1 MDSEEKILNHF
12 FSNTDKPIYTMKNL
26 PQAVQN
32 YLYMGVSRFPNIR
45 QRFLKILK
53 DKACFEQVAEAVK
66 EGNRIEEAMKPLS
79 DFSAEKNAQIFFE
92 FGHKSAGEGSTLFFV
107 SEENPIYATEIQ
119 QDFYY
124 PITTME
130 LSTRYSRKFGL
141 DSVYFDPKL
150 MVSEFASQAKQVI
163 EQNLGLYENGFELLM
178 QKLKEKRSKEE
189 LPEKVSVLDSLRF
202 LIPIACHT
210 VVILGGNTR
219 STIEHFGKLLTY
231 NDSFIQEY
239 AKACIAEASKTMPD
253 YYSKIKP
260 DPVVLEREKR
270 LQALGDKLFE
280 KKFSPVKEP
289 VKMFYDLP
297 TEELVLAQILYPY
310 CNVTLAEVLEKTCAF
325 GENEKKEVFEA
336 AVLGRKNRANP
347 VRGFETRP
355 LVFEIE
361 SAWAM
366 WKDFKRNRMNLRF
379 QQPMRGLAGFE
390 TPELIQNSEIEKEY
404 SEAMQKTSGLIE
416 KVFQKQGWLS
426 RTVAAQGSN
435 KRYLLCM
442 GARQLTVLTELRTS
456 GEGDKGYRKIASKM
470 IELAKEKKPALFAH
484 IKDNFK
490 NTVS

>member
-1 MDSEEKILNHF
+1 MGAEETILSYF
-12 FSNTDKPIYTMKNL
+12 FSNSDKPIYTLKNL
-26 PQAVQN
+26 PEPVQN

-45 QRFLKILK
+45 QRFLKMLK
-53 DKACFEQVAEAVK
+53 DKECFEQVAEAVK
-66 EGNRIEEAMKPLS
+66 EGNKVEEAMKPLS

-130 LSTRYSRKFGL
+130 LSTRYSRKFSL
-141 DSVYFDPKL
+141 DRVYFDPKL
-150 MVSEFASQAKQVI
+150 MASKFADQAKEVI
-163 EQNLGLYENGFELLM
+163 EGNLTLYENGFDLLM
-178 QKLKEKRSKEE
+178 QRLKEKRSKEE

-202 LIPIACHT
+202 LIPVACHT

-219 STIEHFGKLLTY
+219 STIDHFGKLLTY
-231 NDSFIQEY
+231 DDSFTQEY
-239 AKACIAEASKTMPD
+239 TKACIAEASKTMPD
-253 YYSKIKP
+253 YYSGIKP
-260 DPVVLEREKR
+260 DPAVIEREKS

-280 KKFSPVKEP
+280 KKFSPVKES

-310 CNVTLAEVLEKTCAF
+310 CNVTFNEVLEKTRAF
-325 GENEKKEVFEA
+325 GEKEKKEVFEA
-336 AVLGRKNRANP
+336 ATLGRKNRSNP
-347 VRGFETRP
+347 IRGFATRP
-355 LVFEIE
+355 IVFEVE

-404 SEAMQKTSGLIE
+404 SEAMQKTSDLIE
-416 KVFQKQGWLS
+416 KIFQEHGSLS

-456 GEGDKGYRKIASKM
+456 GEGDKGYRKISSKL
-470 IELAKEKKPALFAH
+470 IDLAKEKNPAMFAH

-490 NTVS
+490 NPVA